1 MVTGLDCL
9 REEMEKR
16 GCNKAQIESKAAAV
30 VLDILSNSGTIYTD
44 IQEAEK
50 RLSDLRNAISV
61 RELNAALR
69 EQRINDAES
78 RNKKILEDIEK
89 TKEEF
94 LKPETPAARDRLR
107 LAQFYKDSVEINNE
121 YQRTAFI
128 KGLGAILAGQQEEED
143 DG

>member
-1 MVTGLDCL
+1 MTGLDCL

-16 GCNKAQIESKAAAV
+16 GCNKAQIESKTAAV

-69 EQRINDAES
+69 EQRINNAES

-89 TKEEF
+89 AKERF